1 VQKFVIGA
9 LLIAVATARFVVASD
24 AEAIDPRFDGRWI
37 GVETFRHTSGYEAW
51 AGQTP
56 QVTAVIIIAKSGTM
70 VGVVAGFAPGR
81 YLISPKSKG
90 NTIMFNS
97 ERRRA
102 KLVLSPD
109 GNTMKED
116 GAATIAVQH
125 FGNAAPNFG
134 NLLCN
139 VSATF
144 RRVGK

>member
-1 VQKFVIGA
+1 VQKFLIGA
-9 LLIAVATARFVVASD
+9 LLIAVSTVRLAVAAGD
-24 AEAIDPRFDGRWI
+24 EPIDPRFDGRWI
-37 GVETFRHTSGYEAW
+37 GMETFRHTSGYEQW

-56 QVTAVIIIAKSGTM
+56 QITAVIIIAKSGTM
-70 VGVVAGFAPGR
+70 VGVVSGFAPGR

-90 NTIMFNS
+90 NTIRFDS

-102 KLVLSPD
+102 KLVLSAD

-116 GAATIAVQH
+116 GAATIAVSH
-125 FGNAAPNFG
+125 LG